1 MKELKQVL
9 RCPVCSSEKSVPVYS
24 KDNYTLKKCKV
35 CEIIYLSPVLKDI
48 KRIYLD
54 DASSSTTSYY
64 KLSEITDTEVFQKRL
79 EVIEKYCSK
88 ENLLDIGSNIGTF
101 LKTSKMRGWENV
113 LGIEPNSVAAEF
125 SKKSNIPVINDFYNH
140 EIAKK
145 YSEAFTAV
153 NMGDVIEH
161 MEKPLE
167 ILNEVYKVLK
177 TGGVLIIITPDFE
190 SRTARFLQIKPEE
203 HIFYFTK
210 KNIANLLHKS
220 GFKILQIKS
229 GTRKRAFNA
238 LAYSTTFKSNTAIKT
253 VKLISLLKLGIFF
266 NFLLKL
272 FVKDE
277 IFVIAQK

>member
-9 RCPVCSSEKSVPVYS
+9 RCPVCGSESSVPIYS
-24 KDNYTLKKCKV
+24 KDYYTLNKCNE
-35 CEIIYLSPVLKDI
+35 CEIIYLTPVLKDI
-48 KRIYLD
+48 NKIYLD
-54 DASSSTTSYY
+54 DVSSSTTSYY
-64 KLSEITDTEVFQKRL
+64 KLSEKTDTKVFQKRL
-79 EVIEKYCSK
+79 ETIEQYCSK

-101 LKTSKMRGWENV
+101 LKTAKMRGWKNV
-113 LGIEPNSVAAEF
+113 LGIEPNSAAAEF
-125 SKKSNIPVINDFYNH
+125 SRKSSIPVLNDFFNYK
-140 EIAKK
+140 IAEK
-145 YSEAFTAV
+145 YSEAFSAV

-177 TGGVLIIITPDFE
+177 PGGALMIITPDFE

-203 HIFYFTK
+203 HIIYFTK
-210 KNIANLLHKS
+210 GNIANLLNKA
-220 GFKILQIKS
+220 GFNILQIKS
-229 GTRKRAFNA
+229 GTRKRAFEA
-238 LAYSTTFKSNTAIKT
+238 LAYSTTFKSNTTIKT
-253 VKLISLLKLGIFF
+253 VKLISLLKLGIIF